1 MTRPS
6 LSKLGETE
14 LEVLNI
20 MWDLGSA
27 SVADVRERILKDRD
41 IAYTTVMTVMRK
53 LADKGYLSF
62 TEDGKSY
69 VYAPEIPAD
78 KVRGSLLR
86 DLVMRV
92 FQGSHQELV
101 RTLVAEE
108 SLTDEE
114 IADIRRLIDNLEDRD
129 D

>member
-1 MTRPS
+1 MTRSS

-14 LEVLNI
+14 IEVLNI
-20 MWDLGSA
+20 IWELGSA
-27 SVADVRERILKDRD
+27 SVADVRERILENRD

-69 VYAPEIPAD
+69 VYSPEVPARE
-78 KVRGSLLR
+78 VRGSLLR
-86 DLVMRV
+86 DLLARV
-92 FQGSHQELV
+92 FQGSHHELV

-108 SLTDEE
+108 DLTAEQ
-114 IADIRRLIDNLEDRD
+114 IAELRRLMEDLEERD

>member
-1 MTRPS
+1 MTRSS

-27 SVADVRERILKDRD
+27 SVSDVRERILENRD

-69 VYAPEIPAD
+69 LYSPEIPAD
-78 KVRGSLLR
+78 KVRGSLLS

-92 FQGSHQELV
+92 FRGSHKELV
-101 RTLVAEE
+101 RTLVEEE
-108 SLTDEE
+108 SLSGEE
-114 IADIRRLIDNLEDRD
+114 IAELRRLIDNLEDRD

>member
-1 MTRPS
+1 MTRSS

-14 LEVLNI
+14 IEVLNI
-20 MWDLGSA
+20 MWELGSA
-27 SVADVRERILKDRD
+27 SVSDVRECILETRD

-69 VYAPEIPAD
+69 VYSPEIPAE
-78 KVRGSLLR
+78 KVRGNLLS
-86 DLVMRV
+86 DLLTRV
-92 FQGSHQELV
+92 FKGSHEELV

-108 SLTDEE
+108 SLTNEE
-114 IADIRRLIDNLEDRD
+114 IAGLRRLIDNLEERD

>member
-1 MTRPS
+1 VTRSS

-20 MWDLGSA
+20 VWDLGSA
-27 SVADVRERILKDRD
+27 NVSDVRERILENRD

-69 VYAPEIPAD
+69 VYSPEIPAR

-86 DLVMRV
+86 DLITRV

-108 SLTDEE
+108 DLTGEQVAE
-114 IADIRRLIDNLEDRD
+114 LRRLIENLEERD

>member
-14 LEVLNI
+14 IEVLNI
-20 MWDLGSA
+20 MWELGSG
-27 SVADVRERILKDRD
+27 SVSDVRERILARRE

-69 VYAPEIPAD
+69 VYSPEIPAE
-78 KVRGSLLR
+78 KVRSSLLS
-86 DLVMRV
+86 DLLARV
-92 FQGSHQELV
+92 FQGSRQDLV
-101 RTLVAEE
+101 RTLV
-108 SLTDEE
+108 SDERLSE
-114 IADIRRLIDNLEDRD
+114 QDIADLKRIIDGLEDD
-129 D
+129 HD

>member
-1 MTRPS
+1 MTRSS

-27 SVADVRERILKDRD
+27 SVSDVRERILENRD

-69 VYAPEIPAD
+69 VYSPEIPAD

-86 DLVMRV
+86 DLLARV

-108 SLTDEE
+108 DLTGEQMAE
-114 IADIRRLIDNLEDRD
+114 LRRLIENLEERD

>member
-1 MTRPS
+1 MTRSS
-6 LSKLGETE
+6 LSRLGETE
-14 LEVLNI
+14 IEVLNI
-20 MWDLGSA
+20 MWELGSA
-27 SVADVRERILKDRD
+27 SVSDVRERILVKRD

-69 VYAPEIPAD
+69 VYSPEIPAE

-86 DLVMRV
+86 DLVTRV
-92 FQGSHQELV
+92 FQGSHRDLV
-101 RTLVAEE
+101 RTLVSEE
-108 SLTDEE
+108 SLSSEDIAE
-114 IADIRRLIDNLEDRD
+114 IKRFIENLEESD